1 LKKSNKEDV
10 MRRATQNGKDQ
21 LGRGFII
28 FFLLV
33 SLFLGG
39 SSSSLAAGVDYPT
52 KPVLC
57 IAPAKPGSGFDTTI
71 RAVTTTLGKEKLIS
85 VALPVENMSTPVA
98 GMATI
103 MLRHKNNP
111 YMIAVQSL
119 SGLLSYAS
127 GMSPYS
133 HKDWTP
139 IARLISA
146 YYGVMVR
153 YDSPY
158 KTLGDLVKDLK
169 ENIGKVPFSGGMID
183 DRIAYGA
190 VFFKAG
196 IDITKINYA
205 AYSGGT
211 EASTVVLE
219 GSAKVLISSIDD
231 VMGLL
236 EAKRLRMLAV
246 SSGKRLED
254 ALLKDVPT
262 VRESGVD
269 TEWENFR
276 YILGGPSMPGY
287 AVKYW
292 QGILTKMVKTP
303 TWQEMLARYRW
314 GDTFMVDGL
323 GKFLDD
329 RLAVVTDVVNR
340 LGMGKKK

>member
-1 LKKSNKEDV
+1 
-10 MRRATQNGKDQ
+10 MRGATQNGQDRR
-21 LGRGFII
+21 GRGLII
-28 FFLLV
+28 LFLLV
-33 SLFLGG
+33 SPFLGG
-39 SSSSLAAGVDYPT
+39 SNLSLAAGVDYPT

-71 RAVTTTLGKEKLIS
+71 RAVTATLGKEKLIS

-119 SGLLSYAS
+119 SGFLSYAS

-158 KTLGDLVKDLK
+158 KTLGDLVRDLK
-169 ENIGKVPFSGGMID
+169 GNIGKIPFSGGMID

-190 VFFKAG
+190 IFSKAG
-196 IDITKINYA
+196 IEITKINYA

-246 SSGKRLED
+246 SAGKRLED
-254 ALLKDVPT
+254 PLLKDIPT

-269 TEWENFR
+269 IEWENFR
-276 YILGGPSMPGY
+276 YILGGPGMPGY

-292 QGILTKMVKTP
+292 QATLAKMVKTP
-303 TWQEMLARYRW
+303 TWHEMLTRYRW
-314 GDTFMVDGL
+314 GNTFMIDGL
-323 GKFLDD
+323 GDFLDS
-329 RLAVVTDVVNR
+329 RQEVVSEVAAK
-340 LGMGKKK
+340 LGMAKKK

>member
-1 LKKSNKEDV
+1 
-10 MRRATQNGKDQ
+10 MREIKNGKDQ
-21 LGRGFII
+21 WGRGFII
-28 FFLLV
+28 VFLLI
-33 SLFLGG
+33 SFLVGGG
-39 SSSSLAAGVDYPT
+39 SLGLAAAPDYPT
-52 KPVLC
+52 KPVLFM
-57 IAPAKPGSGFDTTI
+57 APGKPGSGFDTTI
-71 RAVTTTLGKEKLIS
+71 RAVTATLGKEKLIS
-85 VALPVENMSTPVA
+85 VALPVENASSSVS

-111 YMIAVQSL
+111 YMVAVQSL
-119 SGLLSYAS
+119 AGMLAIAS

-146 YYGVMVR
+146 YYGIIVR

-158 KTLGDLVKDLK
+158 KTFGDLVKALK
-169 ENIGKVPFSGGMID
+169 ENIGNVPFSGGPTD

-190 VFFKAG
+190 VFSKAG

-205 AYSGGT
+205 AFGGGT
-211 EASTVVLE
+211 EASGVVLE

-236 EAKRLRMLAV
+236 EAKRMRILAV
-246 SSGKRLED
+246 TSGKRLGD

-269 TEWENFR
+269 VDWENFR
-276 YILGGPSMPGY
+276 YLLGGPGMPGY

-292 QGILTKMVKTP
+292 QGTLAKMVKTS
-303 TWQEMLARYRW
+303 TWEEMKTRYRW
-314 GDTFMVDGL
+314 GDTFMIDGL
-323 GKFLDD
+323 EAFLDA
-329 RLAVVTDVVNR
+329 RQSVVTDIVNK

>member
-1 LKKSNKEDV
+1 LPHTFLTCHLLFSILAPFVSKFFSISLIQHACP
-10 MRRATQNGKDQ
+10 RAEGGGRTDGYGNNYLRITLIPLTLTLSPKGRGGITLTIREIQKGGRHEESHPGWERST
-21 LGRGFII
+21 GRGFIT

-33 SLFLGG
+33 SLFLSG
-39 SSSSLAAGVDYPT
+39 SGLSLAAGVDYPT

-85 VALPVENMSTPVA
+85 VALPVENMSNPVA

-158 KTLGDLVKDLK
+158 KTLGDLVRDLK
-169 ENIGKVPFSGGMID
+169 ENIGKSL
-183 DRIAYGA
+183 
-190 VFFKAG
+190 
-196 IDITKINYA
+196 
-205 AYSGGT
+205 S
-211 EASTVVLE
+211 
-219 GSAKVLISSIDD
+219 
-231 VMGLL
+231 
-236 EAKRLRMLAV
+236 
-246 SSGKRLED
+246 
-254 ALLKDVPT
+254 
-262 VRESGVD
+262 RE
-269 TEWENFR
+269 E
-276 YILGGPSMPGY
+276 
-287 AVKYW
+287 
-292 QGILTKMVKTP
+292 
-303 TWQEMLARYRW
+303 
-314 GDTFMVDGL
+314 
-323 GKFLDD
+323 
-329 RLAVVTDVVNR
+329 
-340 LGMGKKK
+340 

>member
-1 LKKSNKEDV
+1 MKRE
-10 MRRATQNGKDQ
+10 RQNGKNQ
-21 LGRGFII
+21 PGRWLII
-28 FFLLV
+28 LSLIVSFLV
-33 SLFLGG
+33 GGWSLN
-39 SSSSLAAGVDYPT
+39 LAAAADYPT

-57 IAPAKPGSGFDTTI
+57 IAPAKPGSGFDTTM
-71 RAVTTTLGKEKLIS
+71 RAVTATLAKEKLVP
-85 VALPVENMSTPVA
+85 VAVPVENASSSVG

-103 MLRHKNNP
+103 VLRHKNNP
-111 YMIAVQSL
+111 YMIAVNSL
-119 SGLLSYAS
+119 GGMLNFAA

-146 YYGVMVR
+146 YYGIMVR

-158 KTLGDLVKDLK
+158 KTLGDLVKDLR
-169 ENIGKVPFSGGMID
+169 ENIGKVPFSGGTSD

-190 VFFKAG
+190 VFAKAG

-205 AYSGGT
+205 AFGGGT

-219 GSAKVLISSIDD
+219 GSAKALISSIDD

-236 EAKRLRMLAV
+236 EAKRLRILAV
-246 SSGKRLED
+246 TSAKRLGD

-269 TEWENFR
+269 LEWDNFR

-287 AVKYW
+287 AMKYW
-292 QGILTKMVKTP
+292 QGTLAKMVKTP
-303 TWQEMLARYRW
+303 TWQEMLTRYRW
-314 GDTFMVDGL
+314 GDTFLMDGL
-323 GKFLDD
+323 GEFLDS
-329 RLAVVTDVVNR
+329 RQAVVIDIVDR
-340 LGMGKKK
+340 LGMGKKKK